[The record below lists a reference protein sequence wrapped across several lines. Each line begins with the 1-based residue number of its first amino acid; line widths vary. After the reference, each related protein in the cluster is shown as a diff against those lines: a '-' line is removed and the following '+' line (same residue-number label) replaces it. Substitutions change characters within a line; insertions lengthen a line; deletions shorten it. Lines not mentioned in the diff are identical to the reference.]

1 MCDSF
6 TFVHSNPNSGV
17 NSGEKQEMDKGPSY
31 LESCSPS
38 FLMNLSK
45 GITVSI
51 QELVCWLSEA

>member
-1 MCDSF
+1 MCDYF

-17 NSGEKQEMDKGPSY
+17 NSGEKQELDKGPSY

-38 FLMNLSK
+38 LLMNLSK

-51 QELVCWLSEA
+51 QELVC